1 VTPERRYALDAL
13 LDALGLPFDES
24 TSVTDQQLDEVF
36 GLLTLA
42 HERDTGL
49 DQHGR
54 ALPPAE
60 PPGPRVAEIAA
71 GLGLERRGY
80 PGGERFLVA
89 LTHDIDLLGVGG
101 FPAALRRLA
110 RGRWR
115 EAAAY
120 GVDAV
125 ARRDPAFRLDRMGP
139 PSTCFFLVRQDDP
152 HDGYP
157 KRYQPALKR
166 SLERAAADGRE
177 IGLHASY
184 QARDRRDGISR
195 ETSELARASNNLLQG
210 SGDVDRGAFPQ
221 GTGEQPVPSN
231 NLLQGL
237 RHHYLRSAP
246 DRLAAQLRAAGL
258 RYDTSIGWPS
268 QPGLRAG
275 TPYPYRLWDP
285 ERREPGAWELPLV
298 LMDATLAEERYLG
311 LGPDAAFDLA
321 VETLDPVAEHGG
333 AVAILWHPPS
343 HHPILSKG
351 YDRVYERLLRWIDER
366 GGRTGSAAVTLDRW
380 ISRRG

>member
-13 LDALGLPFDES
+13 LDALGLPFDENAPA
-24 TSVTDQQLDEVF
+24 TPEQLDEVF

-42 HERDTGL
+42 QERDAEL

-54 ALPPAE
+54 PLPPAE

-71 GLGLERRGY
+71 ELGERRAY

-89 LTHDIDLLGVGG
+89 LTHDIDLLGAGG
-101 FPAALRRLA
+101 FETAVRRFA
-110 RGRWR
+110 RGHVR
-115 EAAAY
+115 EGSALLF
-120 GVDAV
+120 DAL
-125 ARRDPAFRLDRMGP
+125 ARRDPAFPELGP
-139 PSTCFFLVRQDDP
+139 VSTCFFLVRQEAP
-152 HDGYP
+152 QDGYP
-157 KRYQPALKR
+157 ARYQPALAGA
-166 SLERAAADGRE
+166 LARAIAEGRE

-184 QARDRRDGISR
+184 RARDEPGAIAA
-195 ETSELARASNNLLQG
+195 EGQMLTKAS
-210 SGDVDRGAFPQ
+210 
-221 GTGEQPVPSN
+221 PSN
-231 NLLQGL
+231 TVLLGGL

-246 DRLAAQLRAAGL
+246 DRLAAELRVAGL
-258 RYDTSIGWPS
+258 RYDSSIAWPS

-311 LGPDAAFDLA
+311 LDAEAAFKVA
-321 VETLDPVAEHGG
+321 VEALEPVAAHGG

-343 HHPILSKG
+343 HHPRLSNG
-351 YDRVYERLLRWIDER
+351 YDRLYLRLLDWIDEH
-366 GGRTGSAAVTLDRW
+366 GGRTGTAAETLDRW
-380 ISRRG
+380 EARRLAE

>member
-1 VTPERRYALDAL
+1 MTPEQRYALDAL
-13 LDALGLPFDES
+13 LDALGLPFDEAAPA
-24 TSVTDQQLDEVF
+24 TEEQLDEVF

-101 FPAALRRLA
+101 FPAALRRLE

-115 EAAAY
+115 EGVAY
-120 GVDAV
+120 VLDAP

-139 PSTCFFLVRQDDP
+139 TSTCFFLARQDDP

-157 KRYQPALKR
+157 KRYQPALER
-166 SLERAAADGRE
+166 SLARAAADGRE
-177 IGLHASY
+177 IALHASY
-184 QARDRRDGISR
+184 RARERTGGIA
-195 ETSELARASNNLLQG
+195 EEAAEL
-210 SGDVDRGAFPQ
+210 
-221 GTGEQPVPSN
+221 PSN
-231 NLLQGL
+231 SLLQGL

-246 DRLAAQLRAAGL
+246 ERLAAELRAAGL
-258 RYDTSIGWPS
+258 RYDSSIGWPS

-275 TPYPYRLWDP
+275 TPYPYRLWDA

-311 LGPDAAFDLA
+311 LDPKRAFDLA
-321 VETLDPVAEHGG
+321 VETLEPVAEHGG

-351 YDRVYERLLRWIDER
+351 YDRLYLRLLDWIDEH
-366 GGRTGSAAVTLDRW
+366 GGRTGTAAETLDRW

>member
-1 VTPERRYALDAL
+1 VEPERRYALDAL

-24 TSVTDQQLDEVF
+24 ARATEEQLDEVF

-54 ALPPAE
+54 PLPPAD

-71 GLGLERRGY
+71 GLGLERRPY
-80 PGGERFLVA
+80 PGRERFLVA
-89 LTHDIDLLGVGG
+89 LTHDVDLLGAGG
-101 FPAALRRLA
+101 FTTALRRLA
-110 RGRWR
+110 RGRLR
-115 EAAAY
+115 EGYAYLVDAAA
-120 GVDAV
+120 G
-125 ARRDPAFRLDRMGP
+125 RDPAFPLARMGP
-139 PSTCFFLVRQDDP
+139 PSTCFFLARQEAP
-152 HDGYP
+152 QDGYP
-157 KRYQPALKR
+157 RRYQPALSR
-166 SLERAAADGRE
+166 SIERAAEEGRE

-184 QARDRRDGISR
+184 RAREESGGIA
-195 ETSELARASNNLLQG
+195 EEAAQFPSNSLLQG
-210 SGDVDRGAFPQ
+210 V
-221 GTGEQPVPSN
+221 
-231 NLLQGL
+231 
-237 RHHYLRSAP
+237 RHHYLRSDP
-246 DRLAAQLRAAGL
+246 NRLAAELRAAGL
-258 RYDTSIGWPS
+258 RYDSSIGWPS
-268 QPGLRAG
+268 RPGLRAG
-275 TPYPYRLWDP
+275 TPYPYSLWDP

-311 LGPDAAFDLA
+311 LGPDEAFDLA

-351 YDRVYERLLRWIDER
+351 YDRLYGRLLRWIEAH
-366 GGRTGSAAVTLDRW
+366 GGRTGTAAETLDRW

>member
-1 VTPERRYALDAL
+1 MEPERRYALDAL
-13 LDALGLPFDES
+13 LDALGLPYDES
-24 TSVTDQQLDEVF
+24 VAVRPEALDEVF

-42 HERDTGL
+42 HERDAGL

-54 ALPPAE
+54 ALPPAT

-89 LTHDIDLLGVGG
+89 LTHDVDLLGAGG
-101 FPAALRRLA
+101 VTTAFRRLA
-110 RGRWR
+110 RGRLR
-115 EAAAY
+115 EGWAY
-120 GVDAV
+120 LLDAV
-125 ARRDPAFRLDRMGP
+125 ARRDPAFPLERLGP
-139 PSTCFFLVRQDDP
+139 RSTCFFLARQDDP

-157 KRYQPALKR
+157 NRYRPALER
-166 SLERAAADGRE
+166 SILAAAKDGRE

-184 QARDRRDGISR
+184 RAR
-195 ETSELARASNNLLQG
+195 ETPGRISEEAAEL
-210 SGDVDRGAFPQ
+210 
-221 GTGEQPVPSN
+221 PSN
-231 NLLQGL
+231 SLLQGL

-246 DRLAAQLRAAGL
+246 ERLAAEVRAAGL
-258 RYDTSIGWPS
+258 RYDSSIGWPS

-275 TPYPYRLWDP
+275 TPYPYRLWDA
-285 ERREPGAWELPLV
+285 ERREPGAWEVPLV

-311 LGPDAAFDLA
+311 LDVEAAFELA
-321 VETLDPVAEHGG
+321 VETLEPVAQHGG

-351 YDRVYERLLRWIDER
+351 YDRLYRRLLGWIDER
-366 GGRTGSAAVTLDRW
+366 GGRTGTAAETLDRW

>member
-1 VTPERRYALDAL
+1 VTPEQWYALDAL
-13 LDALGLPFDES
+13 LDALGQPFDES
-24 TSVTDQQLDEVF
+24 IVVSPEVLDEVF
-36 GLLTLA
+36 RLLTLA

-60 PPGPRVAEIAA
+60 PPGPRVAELAV
-71 GLGLERRGY
+71 GLGLEQRGY

-115 EAAAY
+115 EGAAFML
-120 GVDAV
+120 DAV

-139 PSTCFFLVRQDDP
+139 ASTCFFLARQEDP

-166 SLERAAADGRE
+166 SLEQAAADGRE
-177 IGLHASY
+177 IGIHASY
-184 QARDRRDGISR
+184 RARDEAGRIAEEAR
-195 ETSELARASNNLLQG
+195 EL
-210 SGDVDRGAFPQ
+210 
-221 GTGEQPVPSN
+221 PSSSP
-231 NLLQGL
+231 LQGL
-237 RHHYLRSAP
+237 RHHYLRVAP
-246 DRLAAQLRAAGL
+246 DKLAAELRWAGL
-258 RYDTSIGWPS
+258 RYDSSIGWPS

-275 TPYPYRLWDP
+275 TPYPYRLWDS

-311 LGPDAAFDLA
+311 LDADAAFDLA
-321 VETLDPVAEHGG
+321 VETLEPVAEHGG

-343 HHPILSKG
+343 HHPIFSKG
-351 YDRVYERLLRWIDER
+351 YDRLYGRLLRWIEDR
-366 GGRTGSAAVTLDRW
+366 GGRTGTAAETLDRW
-380 ISRRG
+380 VSRRG